1 MNVTKTLRGI
11 LPACIAAATGA
22 AITASAA
29 TTSSITV
36 ASGGTTRTVFDGG
49 KALHQNI
56 TSVAP
61 VGANGSIYTDG
72 NGGQWQYLR
81 ADDALATSTVAFGK
95 SVTSGNTY
103 RGIGGNSS
111 VSGAPFIHVNV
122 SGAATSDGVSDG
134 ASASAEPVDADEF
147 YIHPGDAGSG
157 YHYVVLRFTVP
168 EDGWYSAFLTAHDL
182 NGTGSATSQAGAE
195 VRLLANGVLQAHG
208 VVALENYTGGT
219 SCGAILTRRFD
230 FQMPVRRME
239 AGETLDFMVGANGNH
254 ACDATGL
261 KAFVTKEDEG
271 RFYDAGLAMANNM
284 TNSSLNP
291 FGTDALGMWYYFSV
305 DASSTSLAGFPAWA
319 PGNLTKK
326 GVARLLKPHER
337 NAATKGFRMT
347 SADTLPY
354 VCVNFSTSNAGDIA
368 PGELVTHPC
377 ADLTRWTAL
386 RFRPPRS
393 GIYSAS
399 IVLRDIARATGS
411 AAANADGVMVYLL
424 VSEKIV
430 TNKVVVA
437 ETSNATAHFTFAPR
451 LVAANEPID
460 IVVSPHSNYASDGT
474 GISAIFRRE
483 ADVFDA
489 GPSLAA
495 LDWANATKPAHPFA
509 DALGG
514 GATWDF
520 GTSASAG
527 GTFTTMPYAFT
538 GDWNGNG
545 YAGYGIAAGGG
556 VPRVMVATNGV
567 ANLYSGDND
576 FFKMAPNELW
586 AHPNSSGSG
595 TKCPVVRATVSSDG
609 IYHARAYVRDIARNN
624 SVDGVR
630 LNILA
635 GGCVAAAETVSIDG
649 DSSNPYPRET
659 VLDGDRLWLKAG
671 GALEAA
677 LDPTSNN
684 ANDATGMSVCYARE
698 DESMPHVVNVD
709 FTTAS
714 GSGKFSPYRGP
725 GREGYADWLSWNALR
740 LGGMA
745 DATVDECYEADGVAR
760 RNMAVSLARSSGA
773 AIATG
778 TAASGITLFDSFLAS
793 SDAEDA
799 YTFTITKLKKN
810 EPYTLYLY
818 SAKGSATGNATF
830 TMGGASKGVEHT
842 WSLGTTKMLTR
853 FDVVSDSRGVITG
866 TFAAADA
873 TGGAFN
879 GLTLVGDFPHYK
891 SPAFMMVVR

>member
-1 MNVTKTLRGI
+1 MMSLQTEKALPAAIFGI
-11 LPACIAAATGA
+11 LFVV
-22 AITASAA
+22 ASA
-29 TTSSITV
+29 TTV
-36 ASGGTTRTVFDGG
+36 AENATSGSSTCMVYDGG
-49 KALHQNI
+49 KALHQNM
-56 TSVAP
+56 TSGAP
-61 VGANGSIYTDG
+61 VGADGSTYTDG
-72 NGGQWQYLR
+72 NGGKWQYLL
-81 ADDALATSTVAFGK
+81 ADDALATSTAAFGK
-95 SVTSGNTY
+95 SVTSGDTY

-111 VSGAPFIHVNV
+111 VSGAPFLHVNV
-122 SGAATSDGVSDG
+122 SGAATRDGVTDG
-134 ASASAEPVDADEF
+134 ASASAEPVDADEL

-182 NGTGSATSQAGAE
+182 NGAGSATSQAGAE
-195 VRLLANGVLQAHG
+195 VRLLAGGVLQAHG

-230 FQMPVRRME
+230 FQMPVRWMN

-261 KAFVTKEDEG
+261 KAVVTKEDEG
-271 RFYDAGLAMANNM
+271 RFYDAGLAMVNNM

-319 PGNLTKK
+319 PGNLTKT
-326 GVARLLKPHER
+326 GVARLLEPHER

-347 SADTLPY
+347 SSDTLPY
-354 VCVNFSTSNAGDIA
+354 MCVNVSTSNAGDIA

-424 VSEKIV
+424 VSEKLV
-430 TNKVVVA
+430 TNKVVAA

-460 IVVSPHSNYASDGT
+460 IVVSPHNNYASDGT

-483 ADVFDA
+483 VDVFDA

-509 DALGG
+509 DALGD

-538 GDWNGNG
+538 GDWNANG
-545 YAGYGIAAGGG
+545 YAGYGIAANGG
-556 VPRVMVATNGV
+556 VPRVMVATNGL

-586 AHPNSSGSG
+586 AHPNSSGSE
-595 TKCPVVRATVSSDG
+595 TKCPVVRATVPSDG

-630 LNILA
+630 LNILV
-635 GGCVAAAETVSIDG
+635 GGCVAATGTVSIDG
-649 DSSNPYPRET
+649 DSSNPNPREA

-671 GALEAA
+671 SALDAA
-677 LDPTSNN
+677 LDPTTGN

-698 DESMPHVVNVD
+698 AGATPHVVNVD

-714 GSGKFSPYRGP
+714 GSGLFSSYTGR

-745 DATVDECYEADGVAR
+745 DATVAECYEANGVAR
-760 RNMAVSLARSSGA
+760 RNMTVSLARSSGA
-773 AIATG
+773 AIVTGTAATG
-778 TAASGITLFDSFLAS
+778 TALFDSYVAS
-793 SDAEDA
+793 SGAEDT
-799 YTFTITKLKKN
+799 YTFTITKLKRN

-830 TMGGASKGVEHT
+830 TVGGTAKGVENT

-853 FDVVSDSRGVITG
+853 FDVVSDVSGTVTG
-866 TFAAADA
+866 TFAAVDA
-873 TGGAFN
+873 GGGAFN
-879 GLTLVGDFPHYK
+879 GLTLVGDFPDYK
-891 SPAFMMVVR
+891 SPAFVIVVR

>member
-1 MNVTKTLRGI
+1 MMSLQTENALPAAIFGI
-11 LPACIAAATGA
+11 LFVA
-22 AITASAA
+22 ASATAVAENA
-29 TTSSITV
+29 TSGSS
-36 ASGGTTRTVFDGG
+36 TRTVYDGG
-49 KALHQNI
+49 KALRQNM
-56 TSVAP
+56 TSGAP
-61 VGANGSIYTDG
+61 IGADGSTYTDG
-72 NGGQWQYLR
+72 NGGRWQYLL
-81 ADDALATSTVAFGK
+81 ADDALATSTAAFGK

-122 SGAATSDGVSDG
+122 SGAATSDGVTDG
-134 ASASAEPVDADEF
+134 ASASAEPVDADEL

-157 YHYVVLRFTVP
+157 YHYVVLRFIVP
-168 EDGWYSAFLTAHDL
+168 EAGWYSAFLTAHDL
-182 NGTGSATSQAGAE
+182 NGAGSATSQAGAE
-195 VRLLANGVLQAHG
+195 VRLLSGGVLQAHG

-230 FQMPVRRME
+230 FQMPVRWME

-261 KAFVTKEDEG
+261 KAVVTKEDEG

-305 DASSTSLAGFPAWA
+305 DASSTSLGGFPAWA
-319 PGNLTKK
+319 PGNLTKT
-326 GVARLLKPHER
+326 GVARLLEPHER

-354 VCVNFSTSNAGDIA
+354 MCVNVSTSNAGDIA

-399 IVLRDIARATGS
+399 IVLRDIARASGS

-424 VSEKIV
+424 VSEKLV
-430 TNKVVVA
+430 TNKVVAA

-483 ADVFDA
+483 VDVFDA

-495 LDWANATKPAHPFA
+495 LDWATATTPAHPFA

-538 GDWNGNG
+538 GDWNANG
-545 YAGYGIAAGGG
+545 YAGYGIAANGG
-556 VPRVMVATNGV
+556 VPRVMVATNGL

-595 TKCPVVRATVSSDG
+595 TKCPVVRATVPSDG

-624 SVDGVR
+624 SVDGVL
-630 LNILA
+630 LNILV

-649 DSSNPYPRET
+649 DSSNPNPREA

-671 GALEAA
+671 SALDAA

-698 DESMPHVVNVD
+698 GGATPRVVNVD
-709 FTTAS
+709 FAAA
-714 GSGKFSPYRGP
+714 GSGLVSAFTGR
-725 GREGYADWLSWNALR
+725 GREGWGDWTTWNALR
-740 LGGMA
+740 P
-745 DATVDECYEADGVAR
+745 DASASAEFINCKEADGSTQ
-760 RNMAVSLARSSGA
+760 RNATVSLARSSGDVLGTGSA
-773 AIATG
+773 STGSALCDSWIASTG
-778 TAASGITLFDSFLAS
+778 T
-793 SDAEDA
+793 EDI
-799 YTFTITKLKKN
+799 YTFTITKLKKS

-818 SAKGSATGNATF
+818 SAKGNATGNATF
-830 TMGGASKGVEHT
+830 TVGGASKGVENT
-842 WSLGTTKMLTR
+842 WSLGTTKMLTC
-853 FDVVSDSRGVITG
+853 FDVVSDARGAITG

-873 TGGAFN
+873 GGGAFN
-879 GLTLVGDFPHYK
+879 GLTLVGDFPDYK
-891 SPAFMMVVR
+891 SPAFVIVVR